1 MPQIT
6 FRRTGEDEA
15 RIYEDGRIVGEL
27 FRDEDYNRPGGI
39 LYTIH
44 LAEDGRG
51 PVRVRERSSIRKTVI
66 HLLDTLPYR

>member
-6 FRRTGEDEA
+6 FRKTGEDEA

>member
-1 MPQIT
+1 MPHIT
-6 FRRTGEDEA
+6 FSRTGEDEA
-15 RIYEDGRIVGEL
+15 RIYEDGQLVGEL

-44 LAEDGRG
+44 LVEDFRG
-51 PVRVRERSSIRKTVI
+51 PQRVRERSAIRETVA

>member
-6 FRRTGEDEA
+6 FRKTGEGEA

-27 FRDEDYNRPGGI
+27 FRDEDHDRPGGV

-44 LAEDGRG
+44 LAEDFRG
-51 PVRVRERSSIRKTVI
+51 PCRIRERSVIRETVVR
-66 HLLDTLPYR
+66 LLDTLPYR

>member
-6 FRRTGEDEA
+6 FRKTGEDEA

-27 FRDEDYNRPGGI
+27 FRDEDYNRPGGV